1 MVYRH
6 VYTDAA
12 LHTSPARF
20 AAALIELASTSDR
33 CRRNMGVNFVRL
45 PRHVKSVHYAWVML
59 GIAIAMRLVS
69 SVERTASLLHFP
81 WFLSPVLLP
90 EIVID

>member
-1 MVYRH
+1 M
-6 VYTDAA
+6 DCICIFI
-12 LHTSPARF
+12 L
-20 AAALIELASTSDR
+20 
-33 CRRNMGVNFVRL
+33 RRNKGVKQATWSFRVTGL
-45 PRHVKSVHYAWVML
+45 HYAWVTL

>member
-1 MVYRH
+1 MYRY
-6 VYTDAA
+6 VCTDAA
-12 LHTSPARF
+12 LHNSLARF
-20 AAALIELASTSDR
+20 AAALIEITSTRDR
-33 CRRNMGVNFVRL
+33 CRRNMGVKFVRL
-45 PRHVKSVHYAWVML
+45 PRHIKSIHYAWVML
-59 GIAIAMRLVS
+59 GVAIAMRLVS

>member
-1 MVYRH
+1 MVYRC
-6 VYTDAA
+6 VCTDTV
-12 LHTSPARF
+12 LHNILVRF
-20 AAALIELASTSDR
+20 AATLIEIASTRDR
-33 CRRNMGVNFVRL
+33 CRRNTGVKFVRL
-45 PRHVKSVHYAWVML
+45 PRHVQSIHYAWVML

-90 EIVID
+90 KIVID